1 MPTFTATIQLNDA
14 TRQDYENLF
23 SKLEK
28 HGLKSKCHLAKGRQ
42 FAKGKSEF
50 RWTGKI
56 SIQEI
61 ANAIFR
67 SLAGMGRKYSFTI
80 IKKKSTGWLV

>member
-1 MPTFTATIQLNDA
+1 MATFTATIQLNDA

-28 HGLKSKCHLAKGRQ
+28 HILKTKCHLVKGKQ
-42 FAKGKSEF
+42 FLDGKSEYK
-50 RWTGKI
+50 WTGNV

-61 ANAIFR
+61 ASSIFK
-67 SLAGMGRKYSFTI
+67 SLSGMQTKYSVTI
-80 IKKKSTGWLV
+80 IRKKATG